1 MPEAVLICGGQIRR
15 RVTAE
20 GPLALRDLAG
30 LLHPGSE
37 EFLAP
42 TIAVAGGQ
50 PVLREND
57 GWSLPIAPHAIVIFV
72 ELPMGGGGGSNPLTA
87 ILAVVS
93 IAVMAWNP
101 GGALALGLE
110 FAKDTFAYGLTM
122 GLVNSAIMM
131 GATALV
137 GALGG
142 FSGVPSGLSGAY
154 DAATASPTY
163 NINSSGNQARLYQ
176 PEPEGFGRMQITP
189 DYIATPWVQYIE
201 NEQYGYFVYALGR
214 GNYEVESMSFGDT
227 VFWRASGGVDSAYD
241 NVQVEFV
248 PAGSPVTLFPDNVI
262 IFIAPASDAP
272 GKTGLVPAPE
282 AVDPSQQA
290 TRPLCANGQFNTFTA
305 GSFDISWERAASTNI
320 VLGAEIMA
328 DNQDINGVLYVGD
341 YYANAWVN
349 VPASGSGIY
358 SLREMRQHGD
368 GTDSTRIQYAFFYAI
383 TTKKFFD
390 GTVRPSVPPGNQ

>member
-20 GPLALRDLAG
+20 GPLALRELAG
-30 LLHPGSE
+30 LLHPESE

-72 ELPMGGGGGSNPLTA
+72 ELPMGGGGSNPLTA
-87 ILAVVS
+87 ILGVVAAVV
-93 IAVMAWNP
+93 IAINP
-101 GGALALGLE
+101 GSLLALGPL
-110 FAKDTFAYGLTM
+110 GLAEGSVAAGLVT
-122 GLVNSAIMM
+122 GLVNGAIML

-142 FSGVPSGLSGAY
+142 FSSVPSGLSGAY

-176 PEPEGFGRMQITP
+176 PEPEGFGRMKITP

-214 GNYEVESMSFGDT
+214 GTYDVESMSFGDT

-248 PAGSPVTLFPDNVI
+248 PAGSPVTLCTACSRVW
-262 IFIAPASDAP
+262 
-272 GKTGLVPAPE
+272 
-282 AVDPSQQA
+282 
-290 TRPLCANGQFNTFTA
+290 RP
-305 GSFDISWERAASTNI
+305 
-320 VLGAEIMA
+320 
-328 DNQDINGVLYVGD
+328 
-341 YYANAWVN
+341 
-349 VPASGSGIY
+349 
-358 SLREMRQHGD
+358 
-368 GTDSTRIQYAFFYAI
+368 
-383 TTKKFFD
+383 
-390 GTVRPSVPPGNQ
+390 

>member
-30 LLHPGSE
+30 LLHPESE
-37 EFLAP
+37 VFLAP

-57 GWSLPIAPHAIVIFV
+57 GWSLPVAPHAIVIFV

-87 ILAVVS
+87 ILGVVAAALL
-93 IAVMAWNP
+93 IWNP
-101 GGALALGLE
+101 GGQLALAAGLSQVVAGE
-110 FAKDTFAYGLTM
+110 TVLTATGLFVSSI
-122 GLVNSAIMM
+122 VNGAIMM

-214 GNYEVESMSFGDT
+214 GNYDVESMSFGDT

-282 AVDPSQQA
+282 AVDPS
-290 TRPLCANGQFNTFTA
+290 
-305 GSFDISWERAASTNI
+305 
-320 VLGAEIMA
+320 
-328 DNQDINGVLYVGD
+328 
-341 YYANAWVN
+341 
-349 VPASGSGIY
+349 
-358 SLREMRQHGD
+358 
-368 GTDSTRIQYAFFYAI
+368 
-383 TTKKFFD
+383 
-390 GTVRPSVPPGNQ
+390 

>member
-20 GPLALRDLAG
+20 GPLVLRDLAG
-30 LLHPGSE
+30 LLHPESE

-87 ILAVVS
+87 ILGVVA
-93 IAVMAWNP
+93 AVMLAWNP
-101 GGALALGLE
+101 GGQLALALGMTGEL
-110 FAKDTFAYGLTM
+110 TSLGLSVGGVALM
-122 GLVNSAIMM
+122 GLVNGAIMM

-214 GNYEVESMSFGDT
+214 GNYDVESMSFGDT

-282 AVDPSQQA
+282 AVDPS
-290 TRPLCANGQFNTFTA
+290 
-305 GSFDISWERAASTNI
+305 
-320 VLGAEIMA
+320 
-328 DNQDINGVLYVGD
+328 
-341 YYANAWVN
+341 
-349 VPASGSGIY
+349 
-358 SLREMRQHGD
+358 
-368 GTDSTRIQYAFFYAI
+368 
-383 TTKKFFD
+383 
-390 GTVRPSVPPGNQ
+390 

>member
-1 MPEAVLICGGQIRR
+1 MPEAVLICGGQLRR

-30 LLHPGSE
+30 LLHPESE

-42 TIAVAGGQ
+42 TIAIAGGQ

-57 GWSLPIAPHAIVIFV
+57 GWSVPVAPHAIVIFV

-122 GLVNSAIMM
+122 GLVNSAIML
-131 GATALV
+131 GATAIV

-214 GNYEVESMSFGDT
+214 GNYDVESMSFGDT

-282 AVDPSQQA
+282 AVDPS
-290 TRPLCANGQFNTFTA
+290 
-305 GSFDISWERAASTNI
+305 
-320 VLGAEIMA
+320 
-328 DNQDINGVLYVGD
+328 
-341 YYANAWVN
+341 
-349 VPASGSGIY
+349 
-358 SLREMRQHGD
+358 
-368 GTDSTRIQYAFFYAI
+368 
-383 TTKKFFD
+383 
-390 GTVRPSVPPGNQ
+390 